1 MYLVMLTNHKKIWVA
16 RPIARQLQLKKK
28 VLFVV
33 AEARER
39 DDCREQSVLR
49 KKSGETGRGI

>member
-33 AEARER
+33 AEAPER
-39 DDCREQSVLR
+39 YDCQEQNVLR
-49 KKSGETGRGI
+49 KEYGETGRGL

>member
-33 AEARER
+33 AEAPER
-39 DDCREQSVLR
+39 DDRQEENVLQ
-49 KKSGETGRGI
+49 KEYGETGRGL

>member
-33 AEARER
+33 AEAAER
-39 DDCREQSVLR
+39 DDCQEQNVLQEEY
-49 KKSGETGRGI
+49 GGTGRGL

>member
-33 AEARER
+33 AEAAER
-39 DDCREQSVLR
+39 DDCQEQNVLQ
-49 KKSGETGRGI
+49 KEYGETGRGL

>member
-33 AEARER
+33 AESWER
-39 DDCREQSVLR
+39 DDRQEQNVLQ
-49 KKSGETGRGI
+49 KKYGETGGGI

>member
-33 AEARER
+33 AESWER
-39 DDCREQSVLR
+39 DDRQEQNVLQ
-49 KKSGETGRGI
+49 KKYGETGRGI

>member
-33 AEARER
+33 AEAPER
-39 DDCREQSVLR
+39 DDCQEQNVLQREYC
-49 KKSGETGRGI
+49 ETGRGL